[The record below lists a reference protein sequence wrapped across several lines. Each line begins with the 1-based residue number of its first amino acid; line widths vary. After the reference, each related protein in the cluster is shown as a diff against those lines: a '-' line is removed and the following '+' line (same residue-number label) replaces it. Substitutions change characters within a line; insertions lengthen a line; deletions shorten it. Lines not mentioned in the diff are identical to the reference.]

1 MVVDSRTKVVI
12 SWSKAVKSN
21 IEIEQI
27 ELRWA
32 RVEVFENNK
41 RNERSKIGKFGVF
54 FQLLGNFHKHKNG

>member
-21 IEIEQI
+21 IEIERI
-27 ELRWA
+27 ERRWGRA
-32 RVEVFENNK
+32 KVFEKTK

-54 FQLLGNFHKHKNG
+54 F